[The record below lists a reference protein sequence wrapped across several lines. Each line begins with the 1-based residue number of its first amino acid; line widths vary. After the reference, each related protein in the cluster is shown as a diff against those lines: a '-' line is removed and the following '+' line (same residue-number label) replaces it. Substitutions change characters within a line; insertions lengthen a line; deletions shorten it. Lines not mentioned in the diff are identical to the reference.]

1 MEIVGLE
8 AGQPCQLLGAQD
20 FEDVI
25 AQMDEA
31 ALAEILKN
39 AVHIGRREPG
49 AVGDVLLRQRKRD
62 VRPSGEPAQLKALCE
77 LEEQMDHPDEGG
89 APADIDQPAI

>member
-1 MEIVGLE
+1 MGRGDIPEGSDRRQGIPHLRRELQIVGLE

-25 AQMDEA
+25 AQMDKA

-39 AVHIGRREPG
+39 AIHIGRREPG
-49 AVGDVLLRQRKRD
+49 AVGDVLLRQREA
-62 VRPSGEPAQLKALCE
+62 GCEAQRRARAA
-77 LEEQMDHPDEGG
+77 EG
-89 APADIDQPAI
+89 AV